1 MSRIL
6 QILVDLP
13 GNLMISGY
21 FYAILAYFTHIL
33 VVFRIPIVTIG
44 IGYIAINK
52 VGCGVE
58 CSIGVRF

>member
-1 MSRIL
+1 
-6 QILVDLP
+6 
-13 GNLMISGY
+13 MISGY